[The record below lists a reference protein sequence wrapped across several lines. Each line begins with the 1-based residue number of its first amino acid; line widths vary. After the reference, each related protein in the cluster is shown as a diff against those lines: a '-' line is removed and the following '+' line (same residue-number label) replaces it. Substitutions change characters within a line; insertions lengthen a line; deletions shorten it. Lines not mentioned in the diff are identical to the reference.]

1 MQVYTLGRT
10 VWRIKRKEKEATRF
24 GFLDV
29 TLMSYIIRHKCYF
42 IWNWEFWVFGCNSC
56 VILWLASF
64 MHMKCK
70 YTWMLG
76 CLTFLNHVLM
86 CIHFSFLVL
95 VGLMYYAL
103 WTFDIQIL
111 VDDVMYYRLI
121 HKNYENIS
129 LM

>member
-1 MQVYTLGRT
+1 MQIYTLERT
-10 VWRIKRKEKEATRF
+10 IWRIKRNKKEATRF

-56 VILWLASF
+56 VILWLVGF

-76 CLTFLNHVLM
+76 CLTFLNHVIM

-95 VGLMYYAL
+95 VGLIYYVL

-121 HKNYENIS
+121 HKHKENIS
-129 LM
+129 